1 MESIDYKTEGQLT
14 VSGKRKTSIAKATIK
29 KGTGLIFI
37 NQRPKEILPEL
48 RRMLIEEPVEISKEI
63 LGNFDF
69 DISVNVHG
77 GGLESQTEASRLA
90 IAKALARFTK
100 DDKLRR
106 AFISYDRN
114 MLIADVRRKETRK
127 PNDSKARARRQRSK
141 R

>member
-1 MESIDYKTEGQLT
+1 MDFKNDTQMTL
-14 VSGKRKTSIAKATIK
+14 SGKRKTSIAKATIK
-29 KGTGLIFI
+29 KGNGQILI
-37 NQRPKEILPEL
+37 NERPKELLTSL
-48 RRMLIEEPVEISKEI
+48 RKLMIEEPVEVTKEI
-63 LGNFDF
+63 LGNFEF

-90 IAKALARFTK
+90 IAKALVAFTK
-100 DDKLRR
+100 NDKLKK